1 MQYLLHAELQ
11 LIILSQ
17 LFRANNFKMS
27 PLHRQNETWP
37 QFKQVP
43 LIIMFNLQVCTH
55 CYAISNY
62 NVIVLDSKIID
73 YAFFIKL
80 FV

>member
-1 MQYLLHAELQ
+1 
-11 LIILSQ
+11 
-17 LFRANNFKMS
+17 
-27 PLHRQNETWP
+27 
-37 QFKQVP
+37 
-43 LIIMFNLQVCTH
+43 MFNLQVCTH